1 LHSIWT
7 EPFEKPLLGYAM
19 QKLVMNGSVVP
30 MLEKPKHD
38 EIKKEIKKV
47 MHTFYEGDQLTNLER
62 DVQRM
67 YLGKKLDKQNKYK
80 SRKNFRFK
88 VRWTISDLN
97 RYQEQES
104 YRMNSPEYFGIAK
117 PRFMPFDL
125 DVALDLIPVH

>member
-1 LHSIWT
+1 
-7 EPFEKPLLGYAM
+7 M

-38 EIKKEIKKV
+38 EIKKEITKV

-117 PRFMPFDL
+117 PRFMPYDL